1 MICCCHTLC
10 FGCQRFLSLS
20 IAAACSP
27 SPGLVSRVFALHG
40 CFCRD
45 SQVSVPFVL
54 GFAFSLALS
63 LSHTCFLT
71 HCLRLVPTSLSLS
84 TASSLASSNASAS
97 GSATT
102 RNPTAIPRTSSGEFG
117 GGNEFVF
124 AFLFPPSPARLGL
137 RLSPLISLSPLLLSK
152 TATTTRCS
160 RGSSPSKSS
169 RRPTATGRTSGWVG
183 PQTT

>member
-137 RLSPLISLSPLLLSK
+137 RLSPLISLSPPSYSQRQLQQHGAAQAARPRSHKGDQRLLEG
-152 TATTTRCS
+152 S
-160 RGSSPSKSS
+160 RDG
-169 RRPTATGRTSGWVG
+169 
-183 PQTT
+183 